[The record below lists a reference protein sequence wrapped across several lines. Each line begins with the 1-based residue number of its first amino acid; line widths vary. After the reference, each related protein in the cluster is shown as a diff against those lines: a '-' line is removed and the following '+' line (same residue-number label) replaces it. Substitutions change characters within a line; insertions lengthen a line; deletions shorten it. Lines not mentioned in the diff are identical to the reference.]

1 MSPAWRRY
9 GCAAAAGLCAG
20 WWAGCQTVREI
31 GELGAGIAVSTG
43 AITEE
48 QGESFKR
55 GFGAAVT
62 AFEKLTPENEY
73 YIGRAVIADLLGR
86 KQDGRARYPVL
97 DRPDL
102 NRYVNRLGQAL
113 ALLSDRPETFGGYR
127 FLVLDADEIN
137 AFAAPGGLIV
147 ITRGMVRCCRSEDAL
162 AAVLAHEI
170 GHVQLAHGLHSI
182 EKSRFTGAWTT
193 VLAEAGKTF
202 GSREL
207 AEAVKAFEG
216 SISDVTQT
224 LVVDGYSRG
233 AERDADAAA
242 VAILRRAGYDPH
254 ALIDMLGQMEQRLKP
269 DGLDFNKTH
278 PPPAVR
284 IRDLRAKLTEA
295 PAPPHAG
302 RKQRFDRMTKGV

>member
-1 MSPAWRRY
+1 MSPAWKRY

-20 WWAGCQTVREI
+20 WWAGCQTMREV
-31 GELGAGIAVSTG
+31 GELGTDIAVAAG
-43 AITEE
+43 AMTEE
-48 QGESFKR
+48 QGDSLKR
-55 GFGAAVT
+55 SVNATVT

-73 YIGRAVIADLLGR
+73 YIGRAVIAGLLGQ

-102 NRYVNRLGQAL
+102 NRYVNQLGQAL

-127 FLVLDADEIN
+127 FLVIDADEIN

-182 EKSRFTGAWTT
+182 SKSRFTGAWTT

-207 AEAVKAFEG
+207 AEAVQAFEG
-216 SISDVTQT
+216 SISDVTKT

-242 VAILRRAGYDPH
+242 VVILRRAGYDPH
-254 ALIDMLGQMEQRLKP
+254 ALVDMLEQMQQRLKP
-269 DGLDFNKTH
+269 AGMDFAKTH
-278 PPPAVR
+278 PPPAAR
-284 IRDLRAKLTEA
+284 IRDIRAKLTQA
-295 PAPPHAG
+295 PAAPHAG